1 MNKIWLFVITVSLC
15 LLIFAGAD
23 KALPAMLNASNEAL
37 SLSLKLM
44 AVYAVWLGII
54 KIVEETGISNWLA
67 KILRPF
73 VRLLFGKDIKPDTEK
88 YISVWFS
95 SNLFGMGNA
104 ATPMAISAINSMDDK
119 SGRATD
125 GMIMLF
131 VLSASGF
138 QLIPTTVIS
147 LRAAAGSASP
157 GDIILPTLIT
167 SLLSAVTGVLLVKL
181 MQRLTRGKPPT
192 QGAYAPSLRAEA
204 KQSSPQRQFNKLGTE
219 GRKISKNDDFSL
231 DCHVANTP
239 RNDDQAFSRSLPSD
253 RIKASG
259 EKS

>member
-1 MNKIWLFVITVSLC
+1 M
-15 LLIFAGAD
+15 FAGAD
-23 KALPAMLNASNEAL
+23 KALPAMLSASNEAL
-37 SLSLKLM
+37 SLSVKLT

-54 KIVEETGISNWLA
+54 KIVGETGISDFLA

-73 VRLLFGKDIKPDTEK
+73 IRFLFGKDIKPDTQK

-95 SNLFGMGNA
+95 SNMLGMGNA
-104 ATPMAISAINSMDDK
+104 ATPMAISAIESMDDK

-125 GMIMLF
+125 AMIMLF

-167 SLLSAVTGVLLVKL
+167 SLVSAAIGVCLVKI
-181 MQRLTRGKPPT
+181 MQRFSKK
-192 QGAYAPSLRAEA
+192 
-204 KQSSPQRQFNKLGTE
+204 KQ
-219 GRKISKNDDFSL
+219 
-231 DCHVANTP
+231 H
-239 RNDDQAFSRSLPSD
+239 
-253 RIKASG
+253 
-259 EKS
+259 

>member
-1 MNKIWLFVITVSLC
+1 MNKIWVFIITVSLA
-15 LLIFAGAD
+15 LLMFTGVD
-23 KALPAMLNASNEAL
+23 KALPAMLQASNEAL

-54 KIVEETGISNWLA
+54 RIVEETGISKWLA
-67 KILRPF
+67 KLLRPVIKF
-73 VRLLFGKDIKPDTEK
+73 LFGKELKDDTQR

-104 ATPMAISAINSMDDK
+104 ATPMAINAIESMDDG

-131 VLSASGF
+131 VLSASGL
-138 QLIPTTVIS
+138 QLIPTTVIG

-167 SLLSAVTGVLLVKL
+167 ALTGAVIGVTIVKL
-181 MQRLTRGKPPT
+181 IQMLTGKKKRRVR
-192 QGAYAPSLRAEA
+192 SE
-204 KQSSPQRQFNKLGTE
+204 KKLNSNSC
-219 GRKISKNDDFSL
+219 RKVSKN
-231 DCHVANTP
+231 
-239 RNDDQAFSRSLPSD
+239 
-253 RIKASG
+253 
-259 EKS
+259 

>member
-1 MNKIWLFVITVSLC
+1 M
-15 LLIFAGAD
+15 FAGAD

-54 KIVEETGISNWLA
+54 KIVEETGISNALA
-67 KILRPF
+67 KILRPLIRF
-73 VRLLFGKDIKPDTEK
+73 LFGKDIKPDTEK

-125 GMIMLF
+125 EMLMLF

-147 LRAAAGSASP
+147 LRAAAGSASS

-167 SLLSAVTGVLLVKL
+167 ALTGAVVGVLAVKII
-181 MQRLTRGKPPT
+181 QRIAR
-192 QGAYAPSLRAEA
+192 RM
-204 KQSSPQRQFNKLGTE
+204 KL
-219 GRKISKNDDFSL
+219 
-231 DCHVANTP
+231 
-239 RNDDQAFSRSLPSD
+239 
-253 RIKASG
+253 
-259 EKS
+259 